1 MAKYDEV
8 EIIKRA
14 YDELKALDYDGQ
26 LRAVAWLSDRF
37 TSDYHKAIEARA
49 QATRERI
56 AQRTGADHG

>member
-26 LRAVAWLSDRF
+26 MRALVWLNGRF
-37 TSDYHKAIEARA
+37 VSDYHKAIEARS
-49 QATRERI
+49 QATRDRI
-56 AQRTGADHG
+56 AQRT